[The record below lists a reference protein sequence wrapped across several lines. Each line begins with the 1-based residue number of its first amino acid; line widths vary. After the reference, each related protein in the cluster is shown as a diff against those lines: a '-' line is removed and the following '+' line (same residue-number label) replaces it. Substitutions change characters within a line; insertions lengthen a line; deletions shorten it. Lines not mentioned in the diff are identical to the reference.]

1 MTVTHMTTLLFFC
14 FKMFLFYEKHCIF
27 APMFYKLIEKKRD
40 EWLSSPDCKVRDLI
54 HYIEQQNKMRDA
66 QTEAIK
72 TFLFLKL
79 ACQNKPLWQLFCEGS
94 FNSLD
99 LDPLEISHI
108 ARQVLISN
116 PAAKALFEYSRMTDR
131 NGRQLAPLME
141 QFIKNNPEAI
151 DFEQAFRDIF
161 YGVSYPDYVFSLPMG
176 AGKTFL
182 MAAFI
187 HLELY
192 FSMLEPE
199 NPSFAHN
206 FMVLAPSGL
215 KSSIVPSIR
224 HIQDFDPT
232 WVLPE
237 PAASQIHNQIQF
249 EILDEQ
255 KTASKS
261 NLVKNP
267 NAQKINNHQPL
278 SDLWGLVA
286 VTNAEK
292 VILEK
297 WDKEK
302 GSNRNLYSAEEWEE
316 MKLSNELREIIKR
329 IPSLSI
335 YIDEVHHASDGDI
348 KLRQVVNEWTESKH
362 FNSVLGFS
370 GTPYLKTAEIV
381 TLGGN
386 FAIRNTD
393 LSNVVYDYPLVKGI
407 GNFLKRPRIKTTNNT
422 QEAIIR
428 EGVTEFLNQFK
439 DTVYPNGTCAKMAI
453 YCSRIENLEEKVLP
467 LVTELVSGYGLDPS
481 ETILPYH
488 GGNKEYPITAEAKA
502 DFEALDTEISKYK
515 IILLAQIGKE
525 GWDCKS
531 LTGVILPQKGACPQN
546 MVLQTSCRCLRQVER
561 GDTDEQALI
570 WLNEDNANT
579 LNKELQKQQN
589 TSIKEVNDLAGQH
602 LKCIDRF
609 VRRDVPPID
618 FYQLKIHYNTLIVEE
633 DANPSERL
641 DAEKILESSLMREII
656 THEQDLQGNVLHDD
670 VAAYQDEDEMEPV
683 TFNQWLMRIS
693 KEGMGQMPMSLLLAY
708 EKPLRRLFKMAS
720 YTGSDGL
727 TFLQDRYDQKRVRSL
742 VRQAFSPKRD
752 IEVRK
757 ETIRDSARILVV
769 ENLETPIYTNDDS
782 HYYPNQTIVHN
793 IVDEDQ
799 KGGNS
804 DETDAQTEAAINQ
817 IKQLHLPNEVELI
830 AQLLAGKESKSTKV
844 KDKTYHYLPYK
855 FDSGLE
861 IRYFAERL
869 LTAVAD
875 RPLEVYFNG
884 DDTLTAFKIN
894 CYHRAGER
902 WNYIGRYV
910 PDFLMLQRDAEG
922 RIHKVLIIE
931 TKGEGYAAKFVPRRE
946 FMEKEFLRL
955 NNDKFGYQ
963 RFDFLYIE
971 DTQTPNEQTAKTIN
985 KIKQFFNID

>member
-1 MTVTHMTTLLFFC
+1 MWNIFI
-14 FKMFLFYEKHCIF
+14 IF
-27 APMFYKLIEKKRD
+27 AAMFYKLIEKKRN
-40 EWLSSPDCKVRDLI
+40 EWLSSPNCKVRDLI
-54 HYIEQQNKMRDA
+54 LYIEQQGKMRDA
-66 QTEAIK
+66 QIEAIK

-79 ACQNKPLWQLFCEGS
+79 ACQNKPLWQLFCEGT

-108 ARQVLISN
+108 ARQVLMKT

-131 NGRQLAPLME
+131 NDRQLAPLME
-141 QFIKNNPEAI
+141 QFIKDHPETI
-151 DFEQAFRDIF
+151 DYEQAFRDIF

-215 KSSIVPSIR
+215 KSSIIPSIR

-237 PAASQIHNQIQF
+237 PAASQIHSQIQF

-292 VILEK
+292 VILDK

-302 GSNRNLYSAEEWEE
+302 GSDRNLYTAEEWEE
-316 MKLSNELREIIKR
+316 VKLSNELREIIKG

-335 YIDEVHHASDGDI
+335 YIDEVHHASDSDI
-348 KLRQVVNEWTESKH
+348 KLRQVVNEWTESQH

-370 GTPYLKTAEIV
+370 GTPYLKTAESV
-381 TLGGN
+381 TLGGD

-422 QEAIIR
+422 QDAIIR

-439 DTVYPNGTCAKMAI
+439 DTIYPNGTCAKLAI
-453 YCSRIENLEEKVLP
+453 YCSRIENLEEQVFP
-467 LVTELVSGYGLDPS
+467 LVTELVSSFGLDPA
-481 ETILPYH
+481 ETILRYH
-488 GGNKEYPITAEAKA
+488 GGNKDYPIPAESKA
-502 DFEALDTEISKYK
+502 AFESLDTDISKIK

-561 GDTDEQALI
+561 GDTEEQALI
-570 WLNEDNANT
+570 WLNEDNANI

-589 TSIKEVNDLAGQH
+589 TSIKEVNDLAAQH
-602 LKCIDRF
+602 LKRIDRF

-618 FYQLKIHYNTLIVEE
+618 FYQLKIHYNTLIIEE
-633 DANPSERL
+633 TVNPSERL
-641 DAEKILESSLMREII
+641 DAETILAASLMEEVV
-656 THEQDLQGNVLHDD
+656 THEQDLQGRVVRDD
-670 VAAYQDEDEMEPV
+670 VAVRQDEDEQEPI
-683 TFNQWLMRIS
+683 TFHQWLMRIS
-693 KEGMGQMPMSLLLAY
+693 KEGMGQMPMSQLLAY
-708 EKPLRRLFKMAS
+708 DKPLRRLFDMAS
-720 YTGSDGL
+720 YKGSDGV
-727 TFLQDRYDQKRVRSL
+727 TFLLDRYDQKRIRSL

-757 ETIRDSARILVV
+757 ETIHDAASILVV

-782 HYYPNQTIVHN
+782 HFYPQQAIVHN
-793 IVDEDQ
+793 IIEEDQ
-799 KGGNS
+799 KKS
-804 DETDAQTEAAINQ
+804 DPAETDAQTEATIRQ
-817 IKQLHLPNEVELI
+817 IKLMHLPNEDEVI
-830 AQLLAGKESKSTKV
+830 AQVLAGKKSKSTEV

-861 IRYFAERL
+861 IRYFADRL

-894 CYHRAGER
+894 CYHRVGDR

-922 RIHKVLIIE
+922 KIHKVLIIE

-946 FMEKEFLRL
+946 FMEQEFLRL

-971 DTQTPNEQTAKTIN
+971 DTMTPDEQTVKTIN
-985 KIKQFFNID
+985 RIKQFFNID

>member
-1 MTVTHMTTLLFFC
+1 
-14 FKMFLFYEKHCIF
+14 
-27 APMFYKLIEKKRD
+27 MFYKLIEKKRN
-40 EWLSSPDCKVRDLI
+40 EWLTSDECTITKLLQ
-54 HYIEQQNKMRDA
+54 YIEQRGMMRDA
-66 QTEAIK
+66 QLEAIK

-79 ACQNKPLWQLFCEGS
+79 ACQNKPLWQLFCEGA

-99 LDPLEISHI
+99 LDPLEISHN
-108 ARQVLISN
+108 ARQVLMNN
-116 PAAKALFEYSRMTDR
+116 PAAKALFEYSRMTNR
-131 NGRQLAPLME
+131 NGRQLAPQME
-141 QFIKNNPEAI
+141 QFIKDYPEAI
-151 DFEQAFRDIF
+151 DYEQAFRDIF
-161 YGVSYPDYVFSLPMG
+161 YGVSYPDYIFSLPMG

-199 NPSFAHN
+199 NPAFAHN

-237 PAASQIHNQIQF
+237 PAASQIHDQIQF

-302 GSNRNLYSAEEWEE
+302 GNDRTLYTAEEWEE
-316 MKLSNELREIIKR
+316 VKLSNELREIIKL

-335 YIDEVHHASDGDI
+335 YIDEVHHASDSDI
-348 KLRQVVNEWTESKH
+348 KLRQVVNEWTKSQH

-370 GTPYLKTAEIV
+370 GTPYLKSAESV
-381 TLGGN
+381 TLGGD
-386 FAIRNTD
+386 FTIRNTD
-393 LSNVVYDYPLVKGI
+393 LANVVYDYPLVKGI

-439 DTVYPNGTCAKMAI
+439 DTKYPNGTCAKMAI
-453 YCSRIENLEEKVLP
+453 YCSRIENLEEQVFP
-467 LVTELVSGYGLDPS
+467 LVTALVSSYGLDPS
-481 ETILPYH
+481 KTILPYH
-488 GGNKEYPITAEAKA
+488 GGNKEYPIPKEAKA
-502 DFEALDTEISKYK
+502 DFEALDTEISTYK

-546 MVLQTSCRCLRQVER
+546 MVLQTSCRCLRQVVR
-561 GDTDEQALI
+561 GDTEEQALI
-570 WLNEDNANT
+570 WLNDDNART
-579 LNKELQKQQN
+579 LNKELEKQQN
-589 TSIKEVNDLAGQH
+589 TSIKEVNDLATKH
-602 LKCIDRF
+602 MKRIDRF

-618 FYQLKIHYNTLIVEE
+618 FYQLKIHYNTLVIEE
-633 DANPSERL
+633 EADPSVRL
-641 DAEKILESSLMREII
+641 DAEQILASSLMHEIV
-656 THEQDLQGNVLHDD
+656 THEQDLQGRVVHDD
-670 VAAYQDEDEMEPV
+670 VTVYQDDDEQEPI
-683 TFNQWLMRIS
+683 TFNQWVMRIS
-693 KEGMGQMPMSLLLAY
+693 KEGMGQMPMNKLLEY
-708 EKPLRRLFKMAS
+708 EKPLRRLFSMAS
-720 YTGSDGL
+720 YTDSDGV
-727 TFLQDRYDQKRVRSL
+727 TFLHDRYDQKRVRSL

-757 ETIRDSARILVV
+757 ETIHDSASILLV

-782 HYYPNQTIVHN
+782 HYYPNQAIVHN
-793 IVDEDQ
+793 IVEEDQ
-799 KGGNS
+799 TNS
-804 DETDAQTEAAINQ
+804 TPDETDAQTETAINQ
-817 IKQLHLPNEVELI
+817 IKQLHLPNEAELI
-830 AQLLAGKESKSTKV
+830 AQLLAGKKSKSTEV
-844 KDKTYHYLPYK
+844 KDKTYHYLPYM
-855 FDSGLE
+855 FDSGFE

-869 LTAVAD
+869 LNAVAD

-894 CYHRAGER
+894 CYHRANDR

-910 PDFLMLQRDAEG
+910 PDFLILQRDEAG

-946 FMEKEFLRL
+946 FMEQEFLRL

-971 DTQTPNEQTAKTIN
+971 DTLTADEQTAKTIN

>member
-1 MTVTHMTTLLFFC
+1 
-14 FKMFLFYEKHCIF
+14 
-27 APMFYKLIEKKRD
+27 MFYKLIEKKRN
-40 EWLSSPDCKVRDLI
+40 EWLSSPACKVKDLI
-54 HYIEQQNKMRDA
+54 HYIEQQSKMRDA

-79 ACQNKPLWQLFCEGS
+79 ACGNKPLWQLFCEGT

-108 ARQVLISN
+108 ARQVLKSV

-151 DFEQAFRDIF
+151 DYEQAFRDIF
-161 YGVSYPDYVFSLPMG
+161 YGVSYPDYIFSLPMG

-237 PAASQIHNQIQF
+237 PAASQIHSQIQF

-292 VILEK
+292 VILDK

-302 GSNRNLYSAEEWEE
+302 GSDRNLYTDEEWEE
-316 MKLSNELREIIKR
+316 VKLSNELREIIKR

-335 YIDEVHHASDGDI
+335 YIDEVHHASDSDI
-348 KLRQVVNEWTESKH
+348 KLRQVVNEWTESQH

-370 GTPYLKTAEIV
+370 GTPYLKTAESV
-381 TLGGN
+381 TLGGD
-386 FAIRNTD
+386 FTIRNTD

-422 QEAIIR
+422 QDAIIR

-467 LVTELVSGYGLDPS
+467 LVTELVSRYGLDPS

-488 GGNKEYPITAEAKA
+488 GGNKDYPITPQAKA
-502 DFEALDTEISKYK
+502 DFEALDTDISKYK
-515 IILLAQIGKE
+515 IVLLAQIGKE

-561 GDTDEQALI
+561 GDTEEQALI
-570 WLNEDNANT
+570 WLNDDNANT

-589 TSIKEVNDLAGQH
+589 TSIKEVNDLARQH
-602 LKCIDRF
+602 LKRIDRF

-618 FYQLKIHYNTLIVEE
+618 FYQLKIHYNTLIIEE
-633 DANPSERL
+633 EADISGRL
-641 DAEKILESSLMREII
+641 DAEKILAMSLMEEIV
-656 THEQDLQGNVLHDD
+656 THEQDLQGHVVRDD
-670 VAAYQDEDEMEPV
+670 VAVRQDEEELEPI
-683 TFNQWLMRIS
+683 TFHQWLMRVS
-693 KEGMGQMPMSLLLAY
+693 KEGMGMMPISQLLLY
-708 EKPLRRLFKMAS
+708 EKPLRRLFGMAS
-720 YTGSDGL
+720 YTGSDGVTL
-727 TFLQDRYDQKRVRSL
+727 LLDRYDQKRVRSL

-757 ETIRDSARILVV
+757 ETIHDAASILVV
-769 ENLETPIYTNDDS
+769 ENLTSPLFVESDRGF
-782 HYYPNQTIVHN
+782 YPSQDVVHN
-793 IVDEDQ
+793 IM
-799 KGGNS
+799 S
-804 DETDAQTEAAINQ
+804 DKPQDDGQMAAAIAQ
-817 IKQLHLPNEVELI
+817 IRALHLPNEAELI
-830 AQLLAGKESKSTKV
+830 AQLKSVGDERNTGQQV

-855 FDSGLE
+855 FDSGFE
-861 IRYFAERL
+861 INYFAERL
-869 LTAVAD
+869 LTAIAD

-894 CYHRAGER
+894 CYHRVGDR

-910 PDFLMLQRDAEG
+910 PDFLMLQRDDTDK
-922 RIHKVLIIE
+922 IHKVLIIE

-946 FMEKEFLRL
+946 FMEQEFLRL

-971 DTQTPNEQTAKTIN
+971 DTQTPDEQTVKTIN
-985 KIKQFFNID
+985 KIRQFFNID

>member
-1 MTVTHMTTLLFFC
+1 
-14 FKMFLFYEKHCIF
+14 
-27 APMFYKLIEKKRD
+27 MFYKLIEKKRN

-54 HYIEQQNKMRDA
+54 HYIEQQGKMRDA
-66 QTEAIK
+66 QIEAIK

-79 ACQNKPLWQLFCEGS
+79 ACQNKPLWQLFCEGT

-108 ARQVLISN
+108 ARQVLMSN

-141 QFIKNNPEAI
+141 QFIKNAPKAI
-151 DFEQAFRDIF
+151 DYEQAFRDIF
-161 YGVSYPDYVFSLPMG
+161 YGVSYPDYIFSLPMG

-237 PAASQIHNQIQF
+237 PAASQIHSQIQF

-278 SDLWGLVA
+278 PDLWGLVA

-292 VILEK
+292 VILDK

-302 GSNRNLYSAEEWEE
+302 GSDRNLYTAEEWEE
-316 MKLSNELREIIKR
+316 VKLSNELREIIKR

-335 YIDEVHHASDGDI
+335 YIDEVHHASDSDI
-348 KLRQVVNEWTESKH
+348 KLRQVVNEWTESQH

-370 GTPYLKTAEIV
+370 GTPYLKTAESV
-381 TLGGN
+381 TLGGD

-422 QEAIIR
+422 QDAIIR

-439 DTVYPNGTCAKMAI
+439 DTIYPNGTCAKLAI
-453 YCSRIENLEEKVLP
+453 YCSRIENLEEQVFP
-467 LVTELVSGYGLDPS
+467 LVTELVSSFGLDPA
-481 ETILPYH
+481 ETILRYH
-488 GGNKEYPITAEAKA
+488 GGNKDYPIPAESKA
-502 DFEALDTEISKYK
+502 AFESLDTDISKIK

-561 GDTDEQALI
+561 GDTEEQALI
-570 WLNEDNANT
+570 WLNEDNANI

-589 TSIKEVNDLAGQH
+589 TSIKEVNDLAAQH
-602 LKCIDRF
+602 LKRIDRF

-618 FYQLKIHYNTLIVEE
+618 FYQLKIHYNTLIIEE
-633 DANPSERL
+633 EADISRRL
-641 DAEKILESSLMREII
+641 DAEKILAASLMEEVV
-656 THEQDLQGNVLHDD
+656 THEQDLQGRVVRDD
-670 VAAYQDEDEMEPV
+670 VAVRQDDDEMEPI
-683 TFNQWLMRIS
+683 TFHQWLMRIS
-693 KEGMGQMPMSLLLAY
+693 KEGMGQMPMSQLLAF
-708 EKPLRRLFKMAS
+708 EKPLRRLFDMAS
-720 YTGSDGL
+720 YKGSDGI
-727 TFLQDRYDQKRVRSL
+727 TFLYDRYDQKRIRSL

-757 ETIRDSARILVV
+757 ETIRDAASILVV
-769 ENLETPIYTNDDS
+769 ENLTSPLFMESDRGF
-782 HYYPNQTIVHN
+782 YPSQDVVNN
-793 IVDEDQ
+793 IM
-799 KGGNS
+799 S
-804 DETDAQTEAAINQ
+804 DEPQDNGKMAAAIAQ
-817 IKQLHLPNEVELI
+817 IRALHLPNEAELI
-830 AQLLAGKESKSTKV
+830 AQLKSVGNERDTGQQV

-855 FDSGLE
+855 FDSGFE

-884 DDTLTAFKIN
+884 DDQLTQFKIN
-894 CYHRAGER
+894 CYHRAGDR

-910 PDFLMLQRDAEG
+910 PDFLMLQRDDSG
-922 RIHKVLIIE
+922 KIHKVLIIE

-946 FMEKEFLRL
+946 FMEQEFLRL
-955 NNDKFGYQ
+955 NNEKFGYQ

-971 DTQTPNEQTAKTIN
+971 DTMTPDEQTVKTIN
-985 KIKQFFNID
+985 RIKQFFNID

>member
-1 MTVTHMTTLLFFC
+1 
-14 FKMFLFYEKHCIF
+14 
-27 APMFYKLIEKKRD
+27 MFYKLIEKKRN
-40 EWLSSPDCKVRDLI
+40 EWLSSSECRVRDLV
-54 HYIEQQNKMRDA
+54 HYIEGQGKMRDA
-66 QTEAIK
+66 QIEAIK

-79 ACQNKPLWQLFCEGS
+79 ACQNKPLWQLFCEGT

-99 LDPLEISHI
+99 LDPLEISHL
-108 ARQVLISN
+108 ARQVLMKS

-131 NGRQLAPLME
+131 NGRQLAPQME
-141 QFIKNNPEAI
+141 HFIKNHPETI
-151 DFEQAFRDIF
+151 DYRQAFRDIF

-192 FSMLEPE
+192 FSMLEPD

-232 WVLPE
+232 WILPE
-237 PAASQIHNQIQF
+237 PAASQIHRQIQF

-292 VILEK
+292 VILDK

-302 GSNRNLYSAEEWEE
+302 GSDRTLYTAEEWEE
-316 MKLSNELREIIKR
+316 VKLSNELREIIKR

-348 KLRQVVNEWTESKH
+348 KLRQVVNEWTKSQH

-370 GTPYLKTAEIV
+370 GTPYLKTAEGV

-428 EGVTEFLNQFK
+428 EGVTEFMNQFK

-467 LVTELVSGYGLDPS
+467 LVTELVSRYGLDPS

-488 GGNKEYPITAEAKA
+488 GGNKDYPITPKAKA
-502 DFEALDTEISKYK
+502 DFESLDTDISKYK
-515 IILLAQIGKE
+515 IVLLAQIGKE

-561 GDTDEQALI
+561 GDSDEQALI
-570 WLNEDNANT
+570 WLNDDNAT
-579 LNKELQKQQN
+579 ILNKELQKQQN
-589 TSIKEVNDLAGQH
+589 TSIKEVNDLAGRH
-602 LKCIDRF
+602 LKRIDRF
-609 VRRDVPPID
+609 VRREVPPID
-618 FYQLKIHYNTLIVEE
+618 FYQLKIHYNTLIIEE
-633 DANPSERL
+633 TADPSERL
-641 DAEKILESSLMREII
+641 DAEQILAASLMEEIV
-656 THEQDLQGNVLHDD
+656 THEQDLQGRVVRDD
-670 VAAYQDEDEMEPV
+670 LSVRRDDDELEPI
-683 TFNQWLMRIS
+683 TFHQWMMRIS
-693 KEGMGQMPMSLLLAY
+693 KEGMGQMPMSELLTC
-708 EKPLRRLFKMAS
+708 EKPLRRLFDMAS
-720 YTGSDGL
+720 YHSSDGMTYL
-727 TFLQDRYDQKRVRSL
+727 HDRYDQKRVRSL
-742 VRQAFSPKRD
+742 VRQAFSPRRD

-757 ETIRDSARILVV
+757 ETIRDAASILVV
-769 ENLETPIYTNDDS
+769 ENLTSPLYVESDHS
-782 HYYPNQTIVHN
+782 YYPDQAIVHKT
-793 IVDEDQ
+793 IDEDRRSSADTSA
-799 KGGNS
+799 GEDPDVAS
-804 DETDAQTEAAINQ
+804 AIAN
-817 IKQLHLPNEVELI
+817 IRALHLPNEAELI
-830 AQLLAGKESKSTKV
+830 AQLTSVGRERTITQRV
-844 KDKTYHYLPYK
+844 KAKTYHYLPYK
-855 FDSGLE
+855 FDSGFE

-884 DDTLTAFKIN
+884 DDQLTAFKIN
-894 CYHRAGER
+894 CYHRRADR

-910 PDFLMLQRDAEG
+910 PDFLMLQRDEAG
-922 RIHKVLIIE
+922 CIHKVLIIE

-946 FMEKEFLRL
+946 FMEQEFLRL
-955 NNDKFGYQ
+955 NNEKFGYQ

-971 DTQTPNEQTAKTIN
+971 DTQTPDEQTVTTIN
-985 KIKQFFNID
+985 KIKKFFNID

>member
-1 MTVTHMTTLLFFC
+1 
-14 FKMFLFYEKHCIF
+14 
-27 APMFYKLIEKKRD
+27 MFYKLIEKKRN
-40 EWLSSPDCKVRDLI
+40 EWLISPDCKVRDLI
-54 HYIEQQNKMRDA
+54 LYIEQQGKMRDA
-66 QTEAIK
+66 QIEAIK
-72 TFLFLKL
+72 TFLYLKL
-79 ACQNKPLWQLFCEGS
+79 ACQNKPLWQLFCEGA

-108 ARQVLISN
+108 ARQVLMN
-116 PAAKALFEYSRMTDR
+116 RPAAKALFEYSRMTDR
-131 NGRQLAPLME
+131 KGHQLAPQIE
-141 QFIKNNPEAI
+141 QFIKNHPEAI
-151 DFEQAFRDIF
+151 DYEQAFRDIF

-237 PAASQIHNQIQF
+237 PAASQIHSQIQF

-292 VILEK
+292 VILDK

-302 GSNRNLYSAEEWEE
+302 GSDRNLYTAEEWEE
-316 MKLSNELREIIKR
+316 VKLSNELREIIKR

-348 KLRQVVNEWTESKH
+348 KLRQVVNEWTESQH

-370 GTPYLKTAEIV
+370 GTPYLKTAESV
-381 TLGGN
+381 RLGGE
-386 FAIRNTD
+386 FIIRNTD

-422 QEAIIR
+422 QDAIIR
-428 EGVTEFLNQFK
+428 EGVTEFLDQFK
-439 DTVYPNGTCAKMAI
+439 DTEYPNGTCAKMAI
-453 YCSRIENLEEKVLP
+453 YCSRIENLEEQVFP
-467 LVTELVSGYGLDPS
+467 LVTEIVSSYGLDPS
-481 ETILPYH
+481 KTILSYH
-488 GGNKEYPITAEAKA
+488 GGNKEYPISKEAKS

-561 GDTDEQALI
+561 GNSDERALI
-570 WLNEDNANT
+570 WLNDDNART
-579 LNKELQKQQN
+579 LNKELEKQQN
-589 TSIKEVNDLAGQH
+589 TSIKEVNEWGARH
-602 LKCIDRF
+602 LKRIDRF
-609 VRRDVPPID
+609 VRREVPDID
-618 FYQLKIHYNTLIVEE
+618 FYQLKIHYNTLVVEE
-633 DANPSERL
+633 ASNPSERL
-641 DAEKILESSLMREII
+641 DAEQILASSLMEEIV
-656 THEQDLQGNVLHDD
+656 THEQDLQGRVVHDD
-670 VAAYQDEDEMEPV
+670 VAVRQDDDEREPV
-683 TFNQWLMRIS
+683 TFHQWLMRIS
-693 KEGMGQMPMSLLLAY
+693 KEGMGQMPMSQLLAY
-708 EKPLRRLFKMAS
+708 EKPLRRLFEMAS
-720 YTGSDGL
+720 YTDSNGV
-727 TFLQDRYDQKRVRSL
+727 TFLHDRYDQKRVRSL

-757 ETIRDSARILVV
+757 ETIHDAASILVV
-769 ENLETPIYTNDDS
+769 ENLTSPLFVESDRGF
-782 HYYPNQTIVHN
+782 YPSQDVVRN
-793 IVDEDQ
+793 IM
-799 KGGNS
+799 S
-804 DETDAQTEAAINQ
+804 DEPQDDGQMAAAIAQ
-817 IKQLHLPNEVELI
+817 IRALHLPNEAELI
-830 AQLLAGKESKSTKV
+830 AQLKSVGDERNTGQQV

-855 FDSGLE
+855 FDSGFE
-861 IRYFAERL
+861 INYFAERL

-894 CYHRAGER
+894 CYHRVGDR

-910 PDFLMLQRDAEG
+910 PDFLMLQRDNTG
-922 RIHKVLIIE
+922 KIHKVLIIE

-946 FMEKEFLRL
+946 FMEQEFLRL

-971 DTQTPNEQTAKTIN
+971 DTQTPDEQTVKTIN
-985 KIKQFFNID
+985 KIRQFFNID

>member
-1 MTVTHMTTLLFFC
+1 
-14 FKMFLFYEKHCIF
+14 
-27 APMFYKLIEKKRD
+27 MFYKLIEQKRNK
-40 EWLSSPDCKVRDLI
+40 WLLSSDCKVRDLI
-54 HYIEQQNKMRDA
+54 SYIEQQGKMRDA

-79 ACQNKPLWQLFCEGS
+79 ACQNKPLWQLFCEGT

-108 ARQVLISN
+108 ARQVLMKS
-116 PAAKALFEYSRMTDR
+116 PTAKALFEYSRMTDR

-141 QFIKNNPEAI
+141 QFIKEHPETI
-151 DFEQAFRDIF
+151 DYEQAFRDIF
-161 YGVSYPDYVFSLPMG
+161 YGVCYPDYVFSLPMG

-237 PAASQIHNQIQF
+237 PAASQIHSQIQF

-292 VILEK
+292 VILDK

-302 GSNRNLYSAEEWEE
+302 GSNRNLYTAEEWEE
-316 MKLSNELREIIKR
+316 VKLSNELREIIKR

-335 YIDEVHHASDGDI
+335 YIDEVHHASDSDI
-348 KLRQVVNEWTESKH
+348 KLRQVVNEWTKSKH

-370 GTPYLKTAEIV
+370 GTPYLKTAESV
-381 TLGGN
+381 TLGGD
-386 FAIRNTD
+386 FTIRNTD

-422 QEAIIR
+422 QDAIIR

-453 YCSRIENLEEKVLP
+453 YCSRIENLEEQVFP
-467 LVTELVSGYGLDPS
+467 LVSALVSSCGLDPA
-481 ETILPYH
+481 ETILRYH
-488 GGNKEYPITAEAKA
+488 GGNKEYPIPAESKA
-502 DFEALDTEISKYK
+502 AFESLDTEISKYK

-561 GDTDEQALI
+561 GNTDEHALI
-570 WLNEDNANT
+570 WLNEDNANI

-589 TSIKEVNDLAGQH
+589 TSIKEVNDLVSQH
-602 LKCIDRF
+602 LKRIDRF

-618 FYQLKIHYNTLIVEE
+618 FYQLKIHYNTLVIEE
-633 DANPSERL
+633 DANPLERL
-641 DAEKILESSLMREII
+641 DAEKILESSLMREIV
-656 THEQDLQGNVLHDD
+656 THEQDLLGRVVNDD
-670 VAAYQDEDEMEPV
+670 VAIYQDEDEREPT

-693 KEGMGQMPMSLLLAY
+693 KEGMGQMPMSQLTAF
-708 EKPLRRLFKMAS
+708 EKPLRRLFSMAS
-720 YTGSDGL
+720 YTDSDGM
-727 TFLQDRYDQKRVRSL
+727 TFLHERYDQKRVRSL

-757 ETIRDSARILVV
+757 ETIHNAARILVV
-769 ENLETPIYTNDDS
+769 ENLESPIYTNDDS
-782 HYYPNQTIVHN
+782 HYYPKQAIVHN
-793 IVDEDQ
+793 IVEEDQ
-799 KGGNS
+799 KGYS
-804 DETDAQTEAAINQ
+804 PDETEAQTEAAISQ
-817 IKQLHLPNEVELI
+817 IKQLHLPNEAELI
-830 AQLLAGKESKSTKV
+830 AQLLAGKKSKSTEV

-855 FDSGLE
+855 FDSGFE
-861 IRYFAERL
+861 IRYFADRL

-884 DDTLTAFKIN
+884 DDQLTAFKIN
-894 CYHRAGER
+894 CYHRVGER

-910 PDFLMLQRDAEG
+910 PDFLMLQRDDAG
-922 RIHKVLIIE
+922 LIHKVLIIE

-946 FMEKEFLRL
+946 FMQQEFLRL
-955 NNDKFGYQ
+955 NNEKFGYQ
-963 RFDFLYIE
+963 RFDCLYIE
-971 DTQTPNEQTAKTIN
+971 DTMTPDEQTIKTIN
-985 KIKQFFNID
+985 RIKDFFNID

>member
-1 MTVTHMTTLLFFC
+1 
-14 FKMFLFYEKHCIF
+14 
-27 APMFYKLIEKKRD
+27 MFYKLIEKKRN
-40 EWLSSPDCKVRDLI
+40 EWLSSPNCKVRDLI
-54 HYIEQQNKMRDA
+54 FYIEKQGKMRDA
-66 QTEAIK
+66 QIEAIK
-72 TFLFLKL
+72 TFMFLKL
-79 ACQNKPLWQLFCEGS
+79 ACQNKPLWQLFCEGT

-108 ARQVLISN
+108 ARQILKST

-141 QFIKNNPEAI
+141 QFIKEHPETI
-151 DFEQAFRDIF
+151 DYEQAFRDIF

-232 WVLPE
+232 WILPE
-237 PAASQIHNQIQF
+237 PAASQIHSQIQF

-292 VILEK
+292 VILDK

-302 GSNRNLYSAEEWEE
+302 GSDRNLYTAEEWEE
-316 MKLSNELREIIKR
+316 VKLSNELREIIKH

-335 YIDEVHHASDGDI
+335 YIDEVHHASDSDI
-348 KLRQVVNEWTESKH
+348 KLRQVVNEWTESQH

-370 GTPYLKTAEIV
+370 GTPYLKTAESV

-428 EGVTEFLNQFK
+428 EGVTEFLDQFK
-439 DTVYPNGTCAKMAI
+439 DTIYPNGTCAKLAI
-453 YCSRIENLEEKVLP
+453 YCSRIENLEERVFP
-467 LVTELVSGYGLDPS
+467 LVTSLVSSYQLDPS
-481 ETILPYH
+481 ETILRYH
-488 GGNKEYPITAEAKA
+488 GGNKDYPIPAESKA

-561 GDTDEQALI
+561 DDTEEQALI
-570 WLNEDNANT
+570 WLNDDNANI
-579 LNKELQKQQN
+579 LNNELKKQQN

-602 LKCIDRF
+602 MKRIDRF

-618 FYQLKIHYNTLIVEE
+618 FYQLKIHYNTLIIEE
-633 DANPSERL
+633 TVNPSERL
-641 DAEKILESSLMREII
+641 DAETILAASLMEEIV
-656 THEQDLQGNVLHDD
+656 THEQDLQGRVVRDE
-670 VAAYQDEDEMEPV
+670 VTVRQDEDEQEPI
-683 TFNQWLMRIS
+683 TFHQWLMRIS
-693 KEGMGQMPMSLLLAY
+693 KEGMGQMPMSQLLAY
-708 EKPLRRLFKMAS
+708 DKPLRRLFDMAS
-720 YTGSDGL
+720 YKGSDGV
-727 TFLQDRYDQKRVRSL
+727 TFLLDRYDQKRIRSL

-757 ETIRDSARILVV
+757 ETIHDAASILVV

-782 HYYPNQTIVHN
+782 HFYPQQAIVHN
-793 IVDEDQ
+793 IIEEDQ
-799 KGGNS
+799 KKS
-804 DETDAQTEAAINQ
+804 DPAETDAQTEATIRQ
-817 IKQLHLPNEVELI
+817 IKLMHLPNEDEVI
-830 AQLLAGKESKSTKV
+830 AQVLAGKKSKSTEV

-861 IRYFAERL
+861 IRYFADRL

-894 CYHRAGER
+894 CYHRVGDR

-910 PDFLMLQRDAEG
+910 PDFLMLQRDDSG
-922 RIHKVLIIE
+922 KIHKVLIIE

-946 FMEKEFLRL
+946 FMEQEFLRL

-971 DTQTPNEQTAKTIN
+971 DTMTPDEQTVKTIN
-985 KIKQFFNID
+985 RIKQFFNID

>member
-1 MTVTHMTTLLFFC
+1 
-14 FKMFLFYEKHCIF
+14 
-27 APMFYKLIEKKRD
+27 MFYKLIEKKRN
-40 EWLSSPDCKVRDLI
+40 EWLSSPDCKVRDLLS
-54 HYIEQQNKMRDA
+54 YIEQQGKMRDA
-66 QTEAIK
+66 QIEAIK

-79 ACQNKPLWQLFCEGS
+79 ACQNKPLWQLFCEGA

-108 ARQVLISN
+108 ARQVLKST

-131 NGRQLAPLME
+131 NGRQLAPQME
-141 QFIKNNPEAI
+141 QYIKDHPEDI
-151 DFEQAFRDIF
+151 NYEQAFRDIF
-161 YGVSYPDYVFSLPMG
+161 YGVSYPDYIFSLPMG

-292 VILEK
+292 VILDK

-302 GSNRNLYSAEEWEE
+302 GNDPNLYTAEEWEE
-316 MKLSNELREIIKR
+316 VKLSNELREIIKR

-335 YIDEVHHASDGDI
+335 YIDEVHHASDSDI
-348 KLRQVVNEWTESKH
+348 KLRQVVNEWTKSQH

-370 GTPYLKTAEIV
+370 GTPYLKTAESV

-422 QEAIIR
+422 QDAIIR

-439 DTVYPNGTCAKMAI
+439 DTIYPNGTCAKMAI

-515 IILLAQIGKE
+515 IVLLAQIGKE

-561 GDTDEQALI
+561 GNTDEQALI
-570 WLNEDNANT
+570 WLNDDNANI

-589 TSIKEVNDLAGQH
+589 TSIKEVNDLAAQR
-602 LKCIDRF
+602 LKRIDRF

-618 FYQLKIHYNTLIVEE
+618 FYQLKIYYNTLIVEE
-633 DANPSERL
+633 DTDPVERL
-641 DAEKILESSLMREII
+641 DAEKMLATSLMREIV
-656 THEQDLQGNVLHDD
+656 THEQDLQGNMVHDD
-670 VAAYQDEDEMEPV
+670 VAVYQDEDEMEPV

-693 KEGMGQMPMSLLLAY
+693 KEGMGQMPMSQLLAY
-708 EKPLRRLFKMAS
+708 EKPLRRLFNMAS
-720 YTGSDGL
+720 YTGPDGI
-727 TFLQDRYDQKRVRSL
+727 TFLLDSYDQKRIRSL

-757 ETIRDSARILVV
+757 ETIHDAARILVV
-769 ENLETPIYTNDDS
+769 ENLETPVYTDDDS
-782 HYYPNQTIVHN
+782 HYYPKQAIVHN
-793 IVDEDQ
+793 IVEEDQ
-799 KGGNS
+799 KGNNP
-804 DETDAQTEAAINQ
+804 DEVDAQTEAAINQ
-817 IKQLHLPNEVELI
+817 IKQLHLPNEEELI
-830 AQLLAGKESKSTKV
+830 AQLLAGKKSKSTEV

-861 IRYFAERL
+861 IRYFSDRL

-884 DDTLTAFKIN
+884 DDTLTQFKIN
-894 CYHRAGER
+894 CYHRVGER

-910 PDFLMLQRDAEG
+910 PDFLMLQRDEAG
-922 RIHKVLIIE
+922 HIYKVLIIE

-946 FMEKEFLRL
+946 FMEQEILRL
-955 NNDKFGYQ
+955 NNEKFGYQ

-971 DTQTPNEQTAKTIN
+971 DTQTPDEQTAKTIN

>member
-1 MTVTHMTTLLFFC
+1 
-14 FKMFLFYEKHCIF
+14 
-27 APMFYKLIEKKRD
+27 MFYKLIEKKRN

-54 HYIEQQNKMRDA
+54 HYIEQQRKMRDA
-66 QTEAIK
+66 QIEAIK

-79 ACQNKPLWQLFCEGS
+79 ACQNKPLWQLFCEGT

-99 LDPLEISHI
+99 LDPLEISHT
-108 ARQVLISN
+108 ARQVLMKS

-141 QFIKNNPEAI
+141 QYIKDNPEAI
-151 DFEQAFRDIF
+151 DYEQAFHDIF
-161 YGVSYPDYVFSLPMG
+161 YGVSYPDYIFSLPMG

-237 PAASQIHNQIQF
+237 PAASQIHSQIQF

-278 SDLWGLVA
+278 SNLWGLVA

-292 VILEK
+292 VILDK

-302 GSNRNLYSAEEWEE
+302 GSNRNLYTDEEWEE
-316 MKLSNELREIIKR
+316 VKLSNELREIIKR

-335 YIDEVHHASDGDI
+335 YIDEVHHASDSDI
-348 KLRQVVNEWTESKH
+348 KLRQVVNEWTESQH

-370 GTPYLKTAEIV
+370 GTPYLKTAESV

-422 QEAIIR
+422 QDAIIR

-439 DTVYPNGTCAKMAI
+439 DTIYPNGTCAKMAI

-467 LVTELVSGYGLDPS
+467 LVTELVSKYGLDPS
-481 ETILPYH
+481 EAILPYH
-488 GGNKEYPITAEAKA
+488 GGNKDYPITPKAKA
-502 DFEALDTEISKYK
+502 DFEALDTEISKYR

-561 GDTDEQALI
+561 GDTEEQALI
-570 WLNEDNANT
+570 WLNDDNART
-579 LNKELQKQQN
+579 LNNELKKQQN

-602 LKCIDRF
+602 LKRIDRF

-618 FYQLKIHYNTLIVEE
+618 FYQLKIHYNTLIIEE
-633 DANPSERL
+633 EADISERL
-641 DAEKILESSLMREII
+641 DAEKILAASLMEEIV
-656 THEQDLQGNVLHDD
+656 THEQDLLGNVVRDD
-670 VAAYQDEDEMEPV
+670 VAVRQDDDELEPI
-683 TFNQWLMRIS
+683 TFHQWLMRIS
-693 KEGMGQMPMSLLLAY
+693 KEGMGMMPMNQLLAY
-708 EKPLRRLFKMAS
+708 EKPLRRLFSLTS
-720 YTGSDGL
+720 YTGSDGV
-727 TFLQDRYDQKRVRSL
+727 TFLLDRYDQKRVRSL

-757 ETIRDSARILVV
+757 ETIHDAASILVV
-769 ENLETPIYTNDDS
+769 ENLETPIYTDDDS
-782 HYYPNQTIVHN
+782 HFYPKQAIVHN
-793 IVDEDQ
+793 IIEEDQ
-799 KGGNS
+799 KQS
-804 DETDAQTEAAINQ
+804 DPAEMDAQTEATIQQ
-817 IKQLHLPNEVELI
+817 IKLMHLPNEEEVI
-830 AQLLAGKESKSTKV
+830 AQVLAGKKSKSTEV

-861 IRYFAERL
+861 IRYFADRL

-894 CYHRAGER
+894 CYHRVGDR

-910 PDFLMLQRDAEG
+910 PDFLMIQRDAEG
-922 RIHKVLIIE
+922 KIHKVLIIE

-946 FMEKEFLRL
+946 FMEQEFLRL

-971 DTQTPNEQTAKTIN
+971 DTLTPDEQTIKTIN
-985 KIKQFFNID
+985 RIKQFFNID

>member
-1 MTVTHMTTLLFFC
+1 
-14 FKMFLFYEKHCIF
+14 
-27 APMFYKLIEKKRD
+27 MFYKLIEKKRN

-54 HYIEQQNKMRDA
+54 HYIEQQGKMRDA
-66 QTEAIK
+66 QIEAIK

-79 ACQNKPLWQLFCEGS
+79 ACQNKPLWQLFCEGT

-108 ARQVLISN
+108 ARQVLMSN

-131 NGRQLAPLME
+131 KGRQLAPLME
-141 QFIKNNPEAI
+141 QFIKNAPKAI
-151 DFEQAFRDIF
+151 DYEQAFRDIF
-161 YGVSYPDYVFSLPMG
+161 YGVSYPDYIFSLPMG

-237 PAASQIHNQIQF
+237 PAASQIHSQIQF

-278 SDLWGLVA
+278 PDLWGLVA

-292 VILEK
+292 VILDK

-302 GSNRNLYSAEEWEE
+302 GSDRNLYTAEEWEE
-316 MKLSNELREIIKR
+316 VKLSNELREIIKR

-335 YIDEVHHASDGDI
+335 YIDEVHHASDSDI
-348 KLRQVVNEWTESKH
+348 KLRQVVNEWTESQH

-370 GTPYLKTAEIV
+370 GTPYLKTAESV
-381 TLGGN
+381 TLGGD

-422 QEAIIR
+422 QDAIIR

-439 DTVYPNGTCAKMAI
+439 DTIYPNGTCAKLAI
-453 YCSRIENLEEKVLP
+453 YCSRIENLEEQVFP
-467 LVTELVSGYGLDPS
+467 LVTELVSSFGLDPA
-481 ETILPYH
+481 ETILRYH
-488 GGNKEYPITAEAKA
+488 GGNKDYPIPAESKA
-502 DFEALDTEISKYK
+502 AFESLDTDISKIK

-561 GDTDEQALI
+561 GDTEEQALI
-570 WLNEDNANT
+570 WLNEDNANI

-589 TSIKEVNDLAGQH
+589 TSIKEVNDLAAQH
-602 LKCIDRF
+602 LKRIDRF

-618 FYQLKIHYNTLIVEE
+618 FYQLKIHYNTLIIEE
-633 DANPSERL
+633 EADISERL
-641 DAEKILESSLMREII
+641 DAEQILAASLMEEVV
-656 THEQDLQGNVLHDD
+656 THEQDLQGRVVRDD
-670 VAAYQDEDEMEPV
+670 VAVRQDDDEMEPI
-683 TFNQWLMRIS
+683 TFHQWLMRIS
-693 KEGMGQMPMSLLLAY
+693 KEGMGQMPMSQLLAF
-708 EKPLRRLFKMAS
+708 EKPLRRLFDMAS
-720 YTGSDGL
+720 YKGSDGI
-727 TFLQDRYDQKRVRSL
+727 TFLYDRYDQKRIRSL

-757 ETIRDSARILVV
+757 ETIRDAASILVV
-769 ENLETPIYTNDDS
+769 ENLTSPLFVESDRGF
-782 HYYPNQTIVHN
+782 YPSQDVVNN
-793 IVDEDQ
+793 IM
-799 KGGNS
+799 S
-804 DETDAQTEAAINQ
+804 DEPQDNGKMAAAIAQ
-817 IKQLHLPNEVELI
+817 IRALHLPNEAELI
-830 AQLLAGKESKSTKV
+830 AQLKSVGDERDTGQQV

-855 FDSGLE
+855 FDSGFE

-884 DDTLTAFKIN
+884 DDQLTQFKIN
-894 CYHRAGER
+894 CYHRAGDR

-910 PDFLMLQRDAEG
+910 PDFLMLQRDDSG
-922 RIHKVLIIE
+922 KIHKVLIIE

-946 FMEKEFLRL
+946 FMEQEFLRL

-971 DTQTPNEQTAKTIN
+971 DTMTPDEQTVKTIN
-985 KIKQFFNID
+985 RIKQFFNID

>member
-1 MTVTHMTTLLFFC
+1 
-14 FKMFLFYEKHCIF
+14 
-27 APMFYKLIEKKRD
+27 MFYKLIEKKRN

-54 HYIEQQNKMRDA
+54 HYIEQQGKMRDA
-66 QTEAIK
+66 QIEAIK

-79 ACQNKPLWQLFCEGS
+79 ACQNKPLWQLFCEGT

-108 ARQVLISN
+108 ARQVLMSN

-141 QFIKNNPEAI
+141 QFIKNAPKAI
-151 DFEQAFRDIF
+151 DYEQAFRDIF
-161 YGVSYPDYVFSLPMG
+161 YGVSYPDYIFSLPMG

-237 PAASQIHNQIQF
+237 PAASQIHSQIQF

-278 SDLWGLVA
+278 PDLWGLVA

-292 VILEK
+292 VILDK

-302 GSNRNLYSAEEWEE
+302 GSDRNLYTAEEWEE
-316 MKLSNELREIIKR
+316 VKLSNELREIIKR

-335 YIDEVHHASDGDI
+335 YIDEVHHASDSDI
-348 KLRQVVNEWTESKH
+348 KLRQVVNEWTESQH

-370 GTPYLKTAEIV
+370 GTPYLKTAESV
-381 TLGGN
+381 TLGGD

-422 QEAIIR
+422 QDAIIR

-439 DTVYPNGTCAKMAI
+439 DTIYPNGTCAKLAI
-453 YCSRIENLEEKVLP
+453 YCSRIENLEEQVFP
-467 LVTELVSGYGLDPS
+467 LVTELVSSFGLDPA
-481 ETILPYH
+481 ETILRYH
-488 GGNKEYPITAEAKA
+488 GGNKDYPIPAESKA
-502 DFEALDTEISKYK
+502 AFESLDTDISKIK

-561 GDTDEQALI
+561 GDTEEQALI
-570 WLNEDNANT
+570 WLNEDNANI

-589 TSIKEVNDLAGQH
+589 TSIKEVNDLAAQH
-602 LKCIDRF
+602 LKRIDRF

-618 FYQLKIHYNTLIVEE
+618 FYQLKIHYNTLIIEE
-633 DANPSERL
+633 EADISERL
-641 DAEKILESSLMREII
+641 DAEKILAASLMEEVV
-656 THEQDLQGNVLHDD
+656 THEQDLQGRVVRDD
-670 VAAYQDEDEMEPV
+670 VAVRQDDDEMEPI
-683 TFNQWLMRIS
+683 TFHQWLMRIS
-693 KEGMGQMPMSLLLAY
+693 KEGMGQMPMSQLLAF
-708 EKPLRRLFKMAS
+708 EKPLRRLFDMAS
-720 YTGSDGL
+720 YKGSDGI
-727 TFLQDRYDQKRVRSL
+727 TFLYDRYDQKRIRSL

-757 ETIRDSARILVV
+757 ETIRDAASILVV
-769 ENLETPIYTNDDS
+769 ENLTSPLFMESDRGF
-782 HYYPNQTIVHN
+782 YPSQDVVNN
-793 IVDEDQ
+793 IM
-799 KGGNS
+799 S
-804 DETDAQTEAAINQ
+804 DEPQDNGKMAAAIAQ
-817 IKQLHLPNEVELI
+817 IRALHLPNEAELI
-830 AQLLAGKESKSTKV
+830 AQLKSVGNERDTGQQV

-855 FDSGLE
+855 FDSGFE

-884 DDTLTAFKIN
+884 DDQLTQFKIN
-894 CYHRAGER
+894 CYHRAGDR

-910 PDFLMLQRDAEG
+910 PDFLMLQRDDSG
-922 RIHKVLIIE
+922 KIHKVLIIE

-946 FMEKEFLRL
+946 FMEQEFLRL
-955 NNDKFGYQ
+955 NNEKFGYQ

-971 DTQTPNEQTAKTIN
+971 DTMTPDEQTVKTIN
-985 KIKQFFNID
+985 RIKQFFNID

>member
-1 MTVTHMTTLLFFC
+1 
-14 FKMFLFYEKHCIF
+14 
-27 APMFYKLIEKKRD
+27 
-40 EWLSSPDCKVRDLI
+40 
-54 HYIEQQNKMRDA
+54 MRDA
-66 QTEAIK
+66 QTDAIK

-79 ACQNKPLWQLFCEGS
+79 ACQNKPLWQLFCEGT

-99 LDPLEISHI
+99 LDPLEMSHK
-108 ARQVLISN
+108 ARRVLKSS

-131 NGRQLAPLME
+131 NGRQLAPQME
-141 QFIKNNPEAI
+141 QFIKDYPETI
-151 DFEQAFRDIF
+151 DYEQAFRDIF
-161 YGVSYPDYVFSLPMG
+161 YGVDYPDYVFSLPMG

-182 MAAFI
+182 MATFI

-237 PAASQIHNQIQF
+237 PAASQIHSQIQF

-292 VILEK
+292 VILDK

-302 GSNRNLYSAEEWEE
+302 GSNRNLYTAQEWEE
-316 MKLSNELREIIKR
+316 VKLSNELREIIKR

-335 YIDEVHHASDGDI
+335 YIDEVHHASDSDI
-348 KLRQVVNEWTESKH
+348 KLRQVVNAWTESQH
-362 FNSVLGFS
+362 FNSVMGFS
-370 GTPYLKTAEIV
+370 GTPYLKSAESV
-381 TLGGN
+381 TLGGD
-386 FAIRNTD
+386 FTIRNTD
-393 LSNVVYDYPLVKGI
+393 LSNVVYNYPLVRGI

-428 EGVTEFLNQFK
+428 EGVTEFLQRFK
-439 DTVYPNGTCAKMAI
+439 DTIYPNGTCAKMAI
-453 YCSRIENLEEKVLP
+453 YCSRIENLEEQVFP
-467 LVTELVSGYGLDPS
+467 LVTSLVGSFGLDPA
-481 ETILPYH
+481 ETILRYH
-488 GGNKEYPITAEAKA
+488 GGNKDYPVPAESKA
-502 DFEALDTEISKYK
+502 AFESLDTELSKVR
-515 IILLAQIGKE
+515 IVLLAQIGKE

-570 WLNEDNANT
+570 WLNDDNART
-579 LNKELQKQQN
+579 LNKELEKQQN
-589 TSIKEVNDLAGQH
+589 TSIKEVNDLAAKR
-602 LKCIDRF
+602 LKHIDRF
-609 VRRDVPPID
+609 VRREVPPIE

-633 DANPSERL
+633 ASNPSERL
-641 DAEKILESSLMREII
+641 DAEQILASSLMEEIV
-656 THEQDLQGNVLHDD
+656 TREQDLQGHVVNDD
-670 VAAYQDEDEMEPV
+670 VAVRQDDDEQDPI
-683 TFNQWLMRIS
+683 TFHQWLMRIS
-693 KEGMGQMPMSLLLAY
+693 KEGMGQMPMSQLLAN
-708 EKPLRRLFKMAS
+708 EKPLRRLFEMAS
-720 YTGSDGL
+720 YKDSDGTAYL
-727 TFLQDRYDQKRVRSL
+727 HNRYDQKRVRSL

-757 ETIRDSARILVV
+757 ETIHDAASILVV
-769 ENLETPIYTNDDS
+769 ENLTSPLLVESDRN
-782 HYYPNQTIVHN
+782 YYPDQVIVHKT
-793 IVDEDQ
+793 IDEDQ
-799 KGGNS
+799 ADSVSGGV
-804 DETDAQTEAAINQ
+804 AVTEDPNVATAIAN
-817 IKQLHLPNEVELI
+817 IRALHLPNEAELI
-830 AQLLAGKESKSTKV
+830 AQLTAVGRERTMTQRT

-855 FDSGLE
+855 FDSGFE
-861 IRYFAERL
+861 IRYFADRL

-884 DDTLTAFKIN
+884 DETLTAFKIN
-894 CYHRAGER
+894 CYHRVGDR

-910 PDFLMLQRDAEG
+910 PDFLMLQRDG
-922 RIHKVLIIE
+922 DGNIHKVLIIE
-931 TKGEGYAAKFVPRRE
+931 TKGEGYAAKFTPRRE
-946 FMEKEFLRL
+946 FMEQEFLRL
-955 NNDKFGYQ
+955 NNEKFGYR

-971 DTQTPNEQTAKTIN
+971 DTLTAEEQTVKTIQ
-985 KIKQFFNID
+985 KIKQFFVL

>member
-1 MTVTHMTTLLFFC
+1 MLNAGLFV
-14 FKMFLFYEKHCIF
+14 FLHQQRKT
-27 APMFYKLIEKKRD
+27 MFYQLITHKRD
-40 EWLSSPDCKVRDLI
+40 EWLSSPDCKVRDIIL
-54 HYIEQQNKMRDA
+54 YIEQQGKMRDA
-66 QTEAIK
+66 QIDAIK

-79 ACQNKPLWQLFCEGS
+79 ACQNKPLWKLFIEGT
-94 FNSLD
+94 FNSID
-99 LDPLEISHI
+99 LDPLEISNT
-108 ARQVLISN
+108 ARQVLMGN

-141 QFIKNNPEAI
+141 QFIKNHPEAI
-151 DFEQAFRDIF
+151 DYEKAFRDIF

-237 PAASQIHNQIQF
+237 PAASEIHSQIQF

-302 GSNRNLYSAEEWEE
+302 GSNRALYTAEEWEE

-335 YIDEVHHASDGDI
+335 YIDEVHHASDSDI

-370 GTPYLKTAEIV
+370 GTPYLKTAESV
-381 TLGGN
+381 TLGGD

-393 LSNVVYDYPLVKGI
+393 LSNVVYNYPLVKGI

-422 QEAIIR
+422 QDAIIR
-428 EGVTEFLNQFK
+428 EGVTEFLDQFK
-439 DTVYPNGTCAKMAI
+439 DTIYPNGTCAKIAI
-453 YCSRIENLEEKVLP
+453 YCSKIENLEEYVYP
-467 LVTELVSGYGLDPS
+467 LVTSLVSSYQLDPA
-481 ETILPYH
+481 ETILRYH
-488 GGNKEYPITAEAKA
+488 GGNKEYPVPQDSKA
-502 DFEALDTEISKYK
+502 AFESLDTDISKIK

-561 GDTDEQALI
+561 GGTDEQALI
-570 WLNEDNANT
+570 WLNDDNARI
-579 LNKELQKQQN
+579 LNKELEKQQN
-589 TSIKEVNDLAGQH
+589 TSIKEVNDLSARH
-602 LKCIDRF
+602 LKLIDRF

-618 FYQLKIHYNTLIVEE
+618 FYQLKIHYNIQTIEKA
-633 DANPSERL
+633 ANPMERL
-641 DAEKILESSLMREII
+641 DAETILASSLMREVV
-656 THEQDLQGNVLHDD
+656 THEQDLQGNMLHDD
-670 VAAYQDEDEMEPV
+670 VAIIQDEDEKEPT

-693 KEGMGQMPMSLLLAY
+693 KEGMGQMPMSLLRKY
-708 EKPLRRLFKMAS
+708 EKQLHRLFCMAS
-720 YTGSDGL
+720 YTGSDGITYL
-727 TFLQDRYDQKRVRSL
+727 HDRYDQKRVRSL
-742 VRQAFSPKRD
+742 IRQAFSPKRD

-757 ETIRDSARILVV
+757 ETVHDAASILIV
-769 ENLETPIYTNDDS
+769 ENLNTPIYTNDDS
-782 HYYPNQTIVHN
+782 HYYPKQAIVHN
-793 IVDEDQ
+793 IVEEDQ
-799 KGGNS
+799 KGGNQ
-804 DETDAQTEAAINQ
+804 DENDTQTEAAINQ
-817 IKQLHLPNEVELI
+817 IKQLHLPNEEELI
-830 AQLLAGKESKSTKV
+830 AQLLAGKKSKATEI
-844 KDKTYHYLPYK
+844 KDKTYHYLPYM
-855 FDSGLE
+855 FDSGFE

-875 RPLEVYFNG
+875 RPLEIYFNG
-884 DDTLTAFKIN
+884 DDTLTEFKIN
-894 CYHRAGER
+894 CYHRVGER

-910 PDFLMLQRDAEG
+910 PDFLMLQRDDKG
-922 RIHKVLIIE
+922 KIHKVLIIE

-946 FMEKEFLRL
+946 FMEQEFLRL
-955 NNDKFGYQ
+955 NNEKFGYQ

-971 DTQTPNEQTAKTIN
+971 DTMTPDEQTIKTIN
-985 KIKQFFNID
+985 RIKQFFNID

>member
-1 MTVTHMTTLLFFC
+1 
-14 FKMFLFYEKHCIF
+14 
-27 APMFYKLIEKKRD
+27 MFYKLIEKKRN
-40 EWLSSPDCKVRDLI
+40 EWFSSPNCKVKDLI
-54 HYIEQQNKMRDA
+54 LYIEQQGKMRDA
-66 QTEAIK
+66 QIEAIK
-72 TFLFLKL
+72 SFLFMKL
-79 ACQNKPLWQLFCEGS
+79 ACQNKPLWQLFCEGT

-108 ARQVLISN
+108 ARQVLKRT

-141 QFIKNNPEAI
+141 QFIKDHPEAI
-151 DFEQAFRDIF
+151 DYEHAFRDIF
-161 YGVSYPDYVFSLPMG
+161 YGVSYPDYIFSLPMG

-192 FSMLEPE
+192 FSMLEPD

-206 FMVLAPSGL
+206 FMVMAPSGL

-232 WVLPE
+232 WILPE
-237 PAASQIHNQIQF
+237 PAASQIHSQIQF

-292 VILEK
+292 VILDK

-302 GSNRNLYSAEEWEE
+302 GSDRNFYTAEEWERV
-316 MKLSNELREIIKR
+316 KLSNELREIIKR

-335 YIDEVHHASDGDI
+335 YIDEVHHASDSDI
-348 KLRQVVNEWTESKH
+348 KLRQVVNEWTKSQN

-370 GTPYLKTAEIV
+370 GTPYLKTSESV
-381 TLGGN
+381 TLGGD
-386 FAIRNTD
+386 FTIRNTD

-407 GNFLKRPRIKTTNNT
+407 GNFLKRPRIKTTSNT

-439 DTVYPNGTCAKMAI
+439 DTIYPNGTCAKLAI
-453 YCSRIENLEEKVLP
+453 YCSRIENLEEQVFP
-467 LVTELVSGYGLDPS
+467 MVTALVSSQGLDPS
-481 ETILPYH
+481 ETILRYH
-488 GGNKEYPITAEAKA
+488 GGNKDFPITPKAKA
-502 DFEALDTEISKYK
+502 DFEALDTDISKYK

-531 LTGVILPQKGACPQN
+531 LAGVILPQKGACPQN

-561 GDTDEQALI
+561 GDTEEQALI
-570 WLNEDNANT
+570 WLNDENANI

-602 LKCIDRF
+602 LKRIDRF

-633 DANPSERL
+633 DAKPTERL
-641 DAEKILESSLMREII
+641 NAEQILAASLMEEIV
-656 THEQDLQGNVLHDD
+656 THEQDLQGHVVRDD
-670 VAAYQDEDEMEPV
+670 VTVRQDDDELEPI
-683 TFNQWLMRIS
+683 TFRQWLMRIS
-693 KEGMGQMPMSLLLAY
+693 KEGMGMMPMSLLLAY
-708 EKPLRRLFKMAS
+708 EKPLRRLFSMAS
-720 YTGSDGL
+720 YTGSDGV
-727 TFLQDRYDQKRVRSL
+727 TFLLDCYDQKRVRSL

-757 ETIRDSARILVV
+757 ETIHDAARILVV

-782 HYYPNQTIVHN
+782 HYYPKQAIVHN
-793 IVDEDQ
+793 IVEEDQ
-799 KGGNS
+799 KGSNPN
-804 DETDAQTEAAINQ
+804 EADAQTEAAINQ
-817 IKQLHLPNEVELI
+817 IRQLHLPNEEELI
-830 AQLLAGKESKSTKV
+830 AQLLAGKKSKSTEV

-861 IRYFAERL
+861 IRYFADRL
-869 LTAVAD
+869 LTAVAA

-884 DDTLTAFKIN
+884 DDQLTAFKIN
-894 CYHRAGER
+894 CYHRMRDR

-922 RIHKVLIIE
+922 KIYKVLIIE

-946 FMEKEFLRL
+946 FMEQEFLRL
-955 NNDKFGYQ
+955 NNGKFGYQ

-971 DTQTPNEQTAKTIN
+971 DTMTPDEQTAKTIHQ
-985 KIKQFFNID
+985 IKKFFNID

>member
-1 MTVTHMTTLLFFC
+1 MRNIFI
-14 FKMFLFYEKHCIF
+14 IF
-27 APMFYKLIEKKRD
+27 APMFYKLIEKKRN
-40 EWLSSPDCKVRDLI
+40 EWLSSPDCRVKDLVL
-54 HYIEQQNKMRDA
+54 YIEQQGKMRDA
-66 QTEAIK
+66 QIEAIK

-79 ACQNKPLWQLFCEGS
+79 ACQNKPLWQLFCEGT

-108 ARQVLISN
+108 ARQVLKGT
-116 PAAKALFEYSRMTDR
+116 PAAKALFEYSKMTDR

-141 QFIKNNPEAI
+141 QFIKDHPEAI
-151 DFEQAFRDIF
+151 DYEQAFRDIF
-161 YGVSYPDYVFSLPMG
+161 YGVSYPDYIFSLPMG

-182 MAAFI
+182 MSAFI

-237 PAASQIHNQIQF
+237 PAASQIHSQIQF

-292 VILEK
+292 VILDK

-302 GSNRNLYSAEEWEE
+302 GSDRNLYTAEEWEE
-316 MKLSNELREIIKR
+316 VKLSNELREIIKH

-335 YIDEVHHASDGDI
+335 YIDEVHHASDSDI
-348 KLRQVVNEWTESKH
+348 KLRQVVNEWTKSQH

-370 GTPYLKTAEIV
+370 GTPYLKTAESV
-381 TLGGN
+381 TLGGD

-422 QEAIIR
+422 QDAIIR

-439 DTVYPNGTCAKMAI
+439 DTIYPNGTCAKMAI

-467 LVTELVSGYGLDPS
+467 LVTELVSKYGLDPS

-488 GGNKEYPITAEAKA
+488 GGNKDYPITPKAKA
-502 DFEALDTEISKYK
+502 DFEALDTDISKYK

-561 GDTDEQALI
+561 GDTEEQALI
-570 WLNEDNANT
+570 WLNDDNANI

-602 LKCIDRF
+602 LKRIDRF

-633 DANPSERL
+633 DANPTERL
-641 DAEKILESSLMREII
+641 NAEQILAASLMEEVV
-656 THEQDLQGNVLHDD
+656 THEQDLQGHVVRDD
-670 VAAYQDEDEMEPV
+670 VAVRQDDDELEPI
-683 TFNQWLMRIS
+683 TFHQWLMRIS
-693 KEGMGQMPMSLLLAY
+693 KEGMRMMPIKQLLVY
-708 EKPLRRLFKMAS
+708 EKPLRRLFNMAS
-720 YTGSDGL
+720 YTGSDGV
-727 TFLQDRYDQKRVRSL
+727 TFLLERYDQKRIRSL

-757 ETIRDSARILVV
+757 ETIHDAASILVV
-769 ENLETPIYTNDDS
+769 ENLETPIYTDDDS
-782 HYYPNQTIVHN
+782 HFYPQQAIVHN
-793 IVDEDQ
+793 IIEEDQ
-799 KGGNS
+799 KKS
-804 DETDAQTEAAINQ
+804 DPAETDAQTEATIRQ
-817 IKQLHLPNEVELI
+817 IKLMHLPNEEEVI
-830 AQLLAGKESKSTKV
+830 AQVLAGKKSKSTEV

-861 IRYFAERL
+861 IRYFADRL

-884 DDTLTAFKIN
+884 NDQLTAFKIN
-894 CYHRAGER
+894 CYHRVGDR

-910 PDFLMLQRDAEG
+910 PDFLMLQRDVEG
-922 RIHKVLIIE
+922 KIHKVLIIE

-946 FMEKEFLRL
+946 FMEQEFLRL

-971 DTQTPNEQTAKTIN
+971 DTMTPDEQTVKTIN
-985 KIKQFFNID
+985 RIKQFFNID

>member
-1 MTVTHMTTLLFFC
+1 
-14 FKMFLFYEKHCIF
+14 
-27 APMFYKLIEKKRD
+27 MFYKLIEKKRD
-40 EWLSSPDCKVRDLI
+40 AWFSSSDCKVRDLLQ
-54 HYIEQQNKMRDA
+54 YIEQQGKMRDA
-66 QTEAIK
+66 QIEAIK
-72 TFLFLKL
+72 TFLYLKL
-79 ACQNKPLWQLFCEGS
+79 ACQNKPLWQLFCEGQ

-108 ARQVLISN
+108 ARQVLMKK

-141 QFIKNNPEAI
+141 RFIKEYPEAT
-151 DFEQAFRDIF
+151 DYEQAFRDIF

-199 NPSFAHN
+199 NPAFAHN

-232 WVLPE
+232 WILPE
-237 PAASQIHNQIQF
+237 PAASQVHSQIQF

-292 VILEK
+292 VILDK

-302 GSNRNLYSAEEWEE
+302 GSDRTLYTAEEWEE
-316 MKLSNELREIIKR
+316 VKLSNELREIIKR

-348 KLRQVVNEWTESKH
+348 KLRQVVNGWTESQN
-362 FNSVLGFS
+362 FNCVLGFS
-370 GTPYLKTAEIV
+370 GTPYLKTAEAV
-381 TLGGN
+381 TLGGD
-386 FAIRNTD
+386 FTIRQTD

-428 EGVTEFLNQFK
+428 EGVSAFLDQFQN
-439 DTVYPNGTCAKMAI
+439 TVYPNGTCAKIAI
-453 YCSRIENLEEKVLP
+453 YCSRIENLEEQVFP
-467 LVTELVSGYGLDPS
+467 LVASIVSSRGLDPS
-481 ETILPYH
+481 ETILRYH
-488 GGNKEYPITAEAKA
+488 GGNKDYPIPTESKA
-502 DFEALDTEISKYK
+502 AFESLDTELSKVK
-515 IILLAQIGKE
+515 IVLLAQIGKE

-561 GDTDEQALI
+561 GDTEEQALI
-570 WLNEDNANT
+570 WLNDDNARI
-579 LNKELQKQQN
+579 LNKELDKQQN
-589 TSIKEVNDLAGQH
+589 TSIKEINEMAGRHQ
-602 LKCIDRF
+602 KRIDRF
-609 VRRDVPPID
+609 VRREVPPID
-618 FYQLKIHYNTLIVEE
+618 FYQLKIHYDTLIIEE
-633 DANPSERL
+633 ATDPAVRL
-641 DAEKILESSLMREII
+641 DAEQILAASLMEEIV
-656 THEQDLQGNVLHDD
+656 THEQDLQGHIVREDIAVRLDD
-670 VAAYQDEDEMEPV
+670 DEQEPT
-683 TFNQWLMRIS
+683 TFHQWLMRIS
-693 KEGMGQMPMSLLLAY
+693 KEGMGQMPMNQLLQY
-708 EKPLRRLFKMAS
+708 EVPLRRLFSMAS
-720 YTGSDGL
+720 YTASDGVTRL
-727 TFLQDRYDQKRVRSL
+727 LDRYDQKRVRSL
-742 VRQAFSPKRD
+742 VRQAFSPRRD

-757 ETIRDSARILVV
+757 ETIHDAASILVV
-769 ENLETPIYTNDDS
+769 ENLETPIYTEDDS
-782 HYYPNQTIVHN
+782 HYYPRQAIVHN
-793 IVDEDQ
+793 IIEEDQ
-799 KGGNS
+799 QKK
-804 DETDAQTEAAINQ
+804 DPAETDAQTEAAIRQ
-817 IKQLHLPNEVELI
+817 IKLMHLPNEAEVI
-830 AQLLAGKESKSTKV
+830 AQLLAGKQSKSTEV

-855 FDSGLE
+855 FDSNLE
-861 IRYFAERL
+861 IHYFADRL
-869 LTAVAD
+869 LAAVSD
-875 RPLEVYFNG
+875 RQLEVYFNG
-884 DDTLTAFKIN
+884 DDQLTQFKIN
-894 CYHRAGER
+894 CYHRRGDR

-910 PDFLMLQRDAEG
+910 PDFLMLQRDEAG
-922 RIHKVLIIE
+922 HIHKVLIIE

-946 FMEKEFLRL
+946 FMEQEFLRL
-955 NNDKFGYQ
+955 NNEKFGYQ

-971 DTQTPNEQTAKTIN
+971 DTLTPDEQTARTITR
-985 KIKQFFNID
+985 IKQFFNID

>member
-1 MTVTHMTTLLFFC
+1 
-14 FKMFLFYEKHCIF
+14 
-27 APMFYKLIEKKRD
+27 MFYQLITHKRD

-54 HYIEQQNKMRDA
+54 TYIEQQGKMRDA

-79 ACQNKPLWQLFCEGS
+79 ACRNKPLWKLFCEGT

-108 ARQVLISN
+108 ARQVLKST
-116 PAAKALFEYSRMTDR
+116 PASKALFEYSRMTDR
-131 NGRQLAPLME
+131 NGRQLAPQME
-141 QFIKNNPEAI
+141 QFIKDHPETI
-151 DFEQAFRDIF
+151 DYEQAFRDIF
-161 YGVSYPDYVFSLPMG
+161 YGVNYPDYIFSLPMG

-192 FSMLEPE
+192 FSMMEPE

-237 PAASQIHNQIQF
+237 PAASEIHSQIQF

-292 VILEK
+292 VILDK

-302 GSNRNLYSAEEWEE
+302 GTDRNLYTDKEWEE
-316 MKLSNELREIIKR
+316 VKLSNELREIIKC

-335 YIDEVHHASDGDI
+335 YIDEVHHASDSDI

-370 GTPYLKTAEIV
+370 GTPYLKTAEAV
-381 TLGGN
+381 TLGGE
-386 FAIRNTD
+386 FSIRNTD
-393 LSNVVYDYPLVKGI
+393 LSNVVYNYPLVKGI

-422 QEAIIR
+422 QDAIIR
-428 EGVTEFLNQFK
+428 EGVEEFLNQFK

-453 YCSRIENLEEKVLP
+453 YCSKIENLEEYVYP
-467 LVTELVSGYGLDPS
+467 LVTSLVSSYQLDPA
-481 ETILPYH
+481 ETILRYH
-488 GGNKEYPITAEAKA
+488 GGNKEYPVPQESKA
-502 DFEALDTEISKYK
+502 AFESLDTDISKIK

-570 WLNEDNANT
+570 WLNDDNARI
-579 LNKELQKQQN
+579 LNKELEKQQN
-589 TSIKEVNDLAGQH
+589 TSIKEVNDLAVRH
-602 LKCIDRF
+602 LERIDRF

-618 FYQLKIHYNTLIVEE
+618 FYQLKIHYNTLTIEKA
-633 DANPSERL
+633 ANPMERL
-641 DAEKILESSLMREII
+641 DAETILASSLMREVV

-670 VAAYQDEDEMEPV
+670 VAVYQDEDEKEPI

-693 KEGMGQMPMSLLLAY
+693 KEGMGQMPMSMLRTY
-708 EKPLRRLFKMAS
+708 EKPLRRLFGMAS
-720 YTGSDGL
+720 YTGSDGI
-727 TFLQDRYDQKRVRSL
+727 TFLHHRYDQKRVRSL
-742 VRQAFSPKRD
+742 IRQAFSPKRD

-757 ETIRDSARILVV
+757 ETVHDAASILIV
-769 ENLETPIYTNDDS
+769 ENLKTPIYTNDDS
-782 HYYPNQTIVHN
+782 HYYPKQVIVHN
-793 IVDEDQ
+793 IVEEDQ
-799 KGGNS
+799 KGSNP

-817 IKQLHLPNEVELI
+817 IKQLHLPNEEELI
-830 AQLLAGKESKSTKV
+830 AQLLAGKKSKATEI
-844 KDKTYHYLPYK
+844 KDKTYHYLPYM
-855 FDSGLE
+855 FDSGFE

-894 CYHRAGER
+894 CYHRVGER
-902 WNYIGRYV
+902 WHYIGRYV
-910 PDFLMLQRDAEG
+910 PDFLMLQRNDKG
-922 RIHKVLIIE
+922 DIHKVLIIE

-946 FMEKEFLRL
+946 FMEQEFLRL
-955 NNDKFGYQ
+955 NNEKFGYQ

-971 DTQTPNEQTAKTIN
+971 DTMTPNEQTIMTIN
-985 KIKQFFNID
+985 RIKQFFNID

>member
-1 MTVTHMTTLLFFC
+1 MWNIFI
-14 FKMFLFYEKHCIF
+14 IF
-27 APMFYKLIEKKRD
+27 AAMFYKLIEKKRN
-40 EWLSSPDCKVRDLI
+40 EWLSSPNCKVRDLI
-54 HYIEQQNKMRDA
+54 LYIEQQGKMRDA
-66 QTEAIK
+66 QIEAIK

-79 ACQNKPLWQLFCEGS
+79 ACQNKPLWQLFCEGT

-108 ARQVLISN
+108 ARQVLMKT

-131 NGRQLAPLME
+131 NDRQLAPLME
-141 QFIKNNPEAI
+141 QFIKDHPETI
-151 DFEQAFRDIF
+151 DYEQAFRDIF

-215 KSSIVPSIR
+215 KSSIIPSIR

-237 PAASQIHNQIQF
+237 PAASQIHSQIQF

-292 VILEK
+292 VILDK

-302 GSNRNLYSAEEWEE
+302 GSDRNLYTAEEWEE
-316 MKLSNELREIIKR
+316 VKLSNELREIIKG

-335 YIDEVHHASDGDI
+335 YIDEVHHASDSDI
-348 KLRQVVNEWTESKH
+348 KLRQVVNEWTESQH

-370 GTPYLKTAEIV
+370 GTPYLKTAESV
-381 TLGGN
+381 TLGGD

-428 EGVTEFLNQFK
+428 EGVTEFLDQFK
-439 DTVYPNGTCAKMAI
+439 DTIYPNGTCAKLAI
-453 YCSRIENLEEKVLP
+453 YCSRIENLEERVFP
-467 LVTELVSGYGLDPS
+467 LVTSLVSSYQLDPS
-481 ETILPYH
+481 ETILRYH
-488 GGNKEYPITAEAKA
+488 GGNKDYPIPAESKA

-561 GDTDEQALI
+561 DDTEEQALI
-570 WLNEDNANT
+570 WLNDDNANI
-579 LNKELQKQQN
+579 LNNELKKQQN

-602 LKCIDRF
+602 MKRIDRF

-618 FYQLKIHYNTLIVEE
+618 FYQLKIHYNTLIIEE
-633 DANPSERL
+633 TVNPSERL
-641 DAEKILESSLMREII
+641 DAETILAASLMEEIV
-656 THEQDLQGNVLHDD
+656 THEQDLQGRVVRDE
-670 VAAYQDEDEMEPV
+670 VTVRQDEDEQEPI
-683 TFNQWLMRIS
+683 TFHQWLMRIS
-693 KEGMGQMPMSLLLAY
+693 KEGMGQMPMSQLLAY
-708 EKPLRRLFKMAS
+708 DKPLRRLFDMAS
-720 YTGSDGL
+720 YKGSDGV
-727 TFLQDRYDQKRVRSL
+727 TFLLDRYDQKRIRSL

-757 ETIRDSARILVV
+757 ETIHDAASILVV

-782 HYYPNQTIVHN
+782 HFYPQQAIVHN
-793 IVDEDQ
+793 IIEEDQ
-799 KGGNS
+799 KKS
-804 DETDAQTEAAINQ
+804 DPAETDAQTEATIRQ
-817 IKQLHLPNEVELI
+817 IKLMHLPNEDEVI
-830 AQLLAGKESKSTKV
+830 AQVLAGKKSKSTEV

-861 IRYFAERL
+861 IRYFADRL

-894 CYHRAGER
+894 CYHRVGDR

-922 RIHKVLIIE
+922 KIHKVLIIE

-946 FMEKEFLRL
+946 FMEQEFLRL

-971 DTQTPNEQTAKTIN
+971 DTMTPDEQTVKTIN
-985 KIKQFFNID
+985 RIKQFFNID